1 MRELWSREDEQDLA
15 EFLDAVRRSDLVGA
29 MFSIEGTPPA
39 ARRPAEAVLDAAA
52 SAVRQRTAGTRSSF
66 QKARLLSRVLSEELG
81 FAGDED
87 DYYDPRNVLLGPLLE
102 RRKGMPILLSVL
114 WMEVGRRAGIP
125 VAGIGLPGHFIVR
138 VGPPP
143 GTLADPFA
151 GGVPLTVDDCRRK
164 VKALAGGRGKKRHR
178 AEPARLVPGPPAAAR
193 EVSEDA
199 LEKRRSL
206 HLPEVVRAPGDAPA
220 RESLHLPPAVVDR
233 ERHASREGIRERPGR
248 RPDAHDEVT
257 GEADA
262 RDRDPRAPAH
272 LHPEDREEDRHPLV
286 PLEQRT
292 EEDVAWVV
300 VVVLVAGE
308 TQLFGEDAREEPR
321 LLKRGPRP
329 GRALPHDGR
338 GLVENALGQAP
349 RDRRRAL
356 DREQRAD
363 EIVPAN
369 GIEELRE
376 IPFVLA

>member
-15 EFLDAVRRSDLVGA
+15 EFLDAVCRSDLVGA

-138 VGPPP
+138 IGPPP

-164 VKALAGGRGKKRHR
+164 VKSLAGGRVPWR
-178 AEPARLVPGPPAAAR
+178 AEYLRQMEIPALLERVLRNLSGCRGRTGDEAGHFRAVTFL
-193 EVSEDA
+193 SA
-199 LEKRRSL
+199 L
-206 HLPEVVRAPGDAPA
+206 
-220 RESLHLPPAVVDR
+220 
-233 ERHASREGIRERPGR
+233 
-248 RPDAHDEVT
+248 RPDEPENLLSRAELAEELGVR
-257 GEADA
+257 GLA
-262 RDRDPRAPAH
+262 RAVWAEIVERF
-272 LHPEDREEDRHPLV
+272 PESVQAQAASEKMAEED
-286 PLEQRT
+286 
-292 EEDVAWVV
+292 
-300 VVVLVAGE
+300 
-308 TQLFGEDAREEPR
+308 EP
-321 LLKRGPRP
+321 PVF
-329 GRALPHDGR
+329 H
-338 GLVENALGQAP
+338 
-349 RDRRRAL
+349 
-356 DREQRAD
+356 
-363 EIVPAN
+363 
-369 GIEELRE
+369 
-376 IPFVLA
+376 

>member
-15 EFLDAVRRSDLVGA
+15 EFLDAVCRDDLVGA

-164 VKALAGGRGKKRHR
+164 VKSLAGGRVPWR
-178 AEPARLVPGPPAAAR
+178 AEYLRQMEIPALLERVLRNLSGCRGRTGDEAGRFRAVTFL
-193 EVSEDA
+193 SA
-199 LEKRRSL
+199 L
-206 HLPEVVRAPGDAPA
+206 
-220 RESLHLPPAVVDR
+220 
-233 ERHASREGIRERPGR
+233 
-248 RPDAHDEVT
+248 RPDEPENLLSRAELAEELGVR
-257 GEADA
+257 GLA
-262 RDRDPRAPAH
+262 RAVWAEIVERF
-272 LHPEDREEDRHPLV
+272 PESVQAQAASEKMAEED
-286 PLEQRT
+286 
-292 EEDVAWVV
+292 
-300 VVVLVAGE
+300 
-308 TQLFGEDAREEPR
+308 EP
-321 LLKRGPRP
+321 PVF
-329 GRALPHDGR
+329 H
-338 GLVENALGQAP
+338 
-349 RDRRRAL
+349 
-356 DREQRAD
+356 
-363 EIVPAN
+363 
-369 GIEELRE
+369 
-376 IPFVLA
+376 